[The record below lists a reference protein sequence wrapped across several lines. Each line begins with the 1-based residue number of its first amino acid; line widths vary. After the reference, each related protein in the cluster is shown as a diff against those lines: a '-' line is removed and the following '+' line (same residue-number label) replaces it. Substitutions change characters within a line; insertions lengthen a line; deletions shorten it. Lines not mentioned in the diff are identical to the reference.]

1 MMIRKVE
8 VPRLDA
14 VAIGWR
20 IRDLR
25 CARGWCQRRAAEKVG
40 MNGSVWNL
48 IEHGRRLPNIE
59 HAIKL
64 AALFRRSVD
73 FVLFGLPRRG
83 MLYRLAG

>member
-1 MMIRKVE
+1 MRIRKVRAPE
-8 VPRLDA
+8 LDT
-14 VAIGWR
+14 VAIGRR

-25 CARGWCQRRAAEKVG
+25 CARGWCQRCAAAKAG

-59 HAIKL
+59 HAIRL
-64 AALFRRSVD
+64 AVLFRRSVD